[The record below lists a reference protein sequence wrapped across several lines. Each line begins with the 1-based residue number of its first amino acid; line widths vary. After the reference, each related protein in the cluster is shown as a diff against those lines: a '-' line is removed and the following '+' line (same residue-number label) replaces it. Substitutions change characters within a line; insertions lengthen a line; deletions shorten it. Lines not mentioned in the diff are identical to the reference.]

1 MRDFLVSLR
10 EYNCDQWTQSSLAIQ
25 LEAQQKEAERKQVW
39 FSGVGK
45 GRRGRESTDGE
56 REVQYVEV
64 CRGLGEVCR
73 GLGEVSRGLWRSR
86 RGSSRTVEVSA
97 RSVEVSARSRRGLSR
112 SLEVSARSL
121 AVSRGP
127 GEVSRFLSRSRRGFL
142 SSLTFSLVCLWF
154 RALRLDRFWLAGRGG
169 EMAICA
175 RAHACHATGGGDDI
189 VGRLLRSARS
199 TGSRHGPYVSAIA
212 CAALAAQT

>member
-1 MRDFLVSLR
+1 ML
-10 EYNCDQWTQSSLAIQ
+10 
-25 LEAQQKEAERKQVW
+25 
-39 FSGVGK
+39 GVCAH
-45 GRRGRESTDGE
+45 ES
-56 REVQYVEV
+56 REVSARSLEV
-64 CRGLGEVCR
+64 SR
-73 GLGEVSRGLWRSR
+73 GLGEVSRGL
-86 RGSSRTVEVSA
+86 GEVSA
-97 RSVEVSARSRRGLSR
+97 RSLEVSRGLSRSRRGLSR

-121 AVSRGP
+121 EVSRGL
-127 GEVSRFLSRSRRGFL
+127 GEVSRGLSRSRRGLSISLEVSARSRRGFL

>member
-64 CRGLGEVCR
+64 CRGLGEVSR
-73 GLGEVSRGLWRSR
+73 GLGEVSRGL
-86 RGSSRTVEVSA
+86 GEVS
-97 RSVEVSARSRRGLSR
+97 RGLSRSRRGLSI
-112 SLEVSARSL
+112 SLEVSA
-121 AVSRGP
+121 
-127 GEVSRFLSRSRRGFL
+127 RSRRGFL